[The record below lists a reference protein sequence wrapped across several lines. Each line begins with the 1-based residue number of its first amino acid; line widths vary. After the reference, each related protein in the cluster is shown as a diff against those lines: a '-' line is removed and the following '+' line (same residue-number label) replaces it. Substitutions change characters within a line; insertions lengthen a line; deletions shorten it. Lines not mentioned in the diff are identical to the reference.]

1 MFVKLA
7 GAVSRDDLLF
17 SKKIFFLKS
26 RATDALLLS
35 VGHGNFRLRAHDYL
49 KQNHRET

>member
-7 GAVSRDDLLF
+7 GAVSRDELLF
-17 SKKIFFLKS
+17 SKKIFFEKQS
-26 RATDALLLS
+26 NRCILLS